1 MVSPGHPP
9 TREWDISHSGH
20 QPLEHPNSTHL
31 NRSISA
37 TLLITVN
44 QMNSAVITA
53 AIITDITGISDFGD
67 TL

>member
-31 NRSISA
+31 NRSISV
-37 TLLITVN
+37 TPPITVN
-44 QMNSAVITA
+44 QMITA
-53 AIITDITGISDFGD
+53 AITSDIRGISDCRD
-67 TL
+67 ML